1 MTSLLQDLT
10 YDTVDNFT
18 LGSARRP
25 AKVLD
30 VYDADTIKIAILIG
44 DTPAKFTMRLTG
56 IVTPERNAKGADR
69 NRVGL
74 ERTCAYRARAR
85 LLFLLTK
92 QASFADGKK
101 TYSNQDV
108 RDACSKST
116 RLIQIEPNGFDKYGR
131 VLGRAYLDDEQCIN
145 EVLLAEGYAKEYDG
159 GRREIWDIETLE
171 KMLSGAADQAAD
183 QSAEA

>member
-1 MTSLLQDLT
+1 MTSLLQQLT

-18 LGSARRP
+18 LGTAKRL

-44 DTPAKFTMRLTG
+44 DTPAKFITMRLTG
-56 IVTPERNAKGADR
+56 IVTPERNAKGDR

-171 KMLSGAADQAAD
+171 KMLSGAAAD